1 MAALVGVDLVKP
13 ERGARHHGPPRRVVG
28 QSLRTA
34 QQVHAG
40 VVQLHRVQRIFAD
53 LADQRPEVGRGAV
66 VQALST
72 PAVVRGEHHQRV
84 VPLAH
89 GLQPVA
95 KTTEVLVDVV
105 DHGGEHLLVTG
116 EDLLLSDRQVVPC
129 PHGVV
134 LLGVAER
141 QHHVV
146 VEDAQ
151 RLLAFEAEASDLIP
165 PGFIPAPVLL
175 QISRPG
181 LQRSVDGTV

>member
-1 MAALVGVDLVKP
+1 MFTDMDPGSACLDGAEFASSLGGAIRLHVKRL
-13 ERGARHHGPPRRVVG
+13 ELRHPANCIYENHR
-28 QSLRTA
+28 LRP
-34 QQVHAG
+34 
-40 VVQLHRVQRIFAD
+40 F
-53 LADQRPEVGRGAV
+53 
-66 VQALST
+66 S
-72 PAVVRGEHHQRV
+72 PAVQ
-84 VPLAH
+84 
-89 GLQPVA
+89 
-95 KTTEVLVDVV
+95 
-105 DHGGEHLLVTG
+105 GG
-116 EDLLLSDRQVVPC
+116 PC

-181 LQRSVDGTV
+181 LQRGVDGTV